1 MSNNLNNLVMKKV
14 IGLIFLMLFLISST
28 STKIATSKSF
38 VNSSLEGTWE
48 LINRFNYDG
57 INVTDT
63 IQNINGY
70 RQVKIYSKGKVM
82 WTRYSPDDPVEW
94 FGYGSYSNTNNELE
108 ERLEFG
114 SETMMKIQDTIQ
126 SFKFELQ
133 LDNDSYRQITTDENG
148 NKIFS
153 ENYVR
158 ID

>member
-1 MSNNLNNLVMKKV
+1 
-14 IGLIFLMLFLISST
+14 MLFLVSST
-28 STKIATSKSF
+28 STKIATSKSL